1 MKTILFFF
9 AMAAGVSASAANHAP
24 DPAPTDRG
32 GEQPPVYYTGNGD
45 IAASSANSL
54 PPATTSPSPPDREA
68 EEAHIS
74 PAPTE
79 RGGAEEAHL
88 SPTTTT
94 EREGATPQKNSQQS
108 TVNNE

>member
-1 MKTILFFF
+1 MKAILFFF
-9 AMAAGVSASAANHAP
+9 AMVAGVSASAANHAP

-54 PPATTSPSPPDREA
+54 PPASTSPPTPTERVEA

-79 RGGAEEAHL
+79 RAEAEEAHI
-88 SPTTTT
+88 STTPT
-94 EREGATPQKNSQQS
+94 EREGATPQK
-108 TVNNE
+108 TVNNQQ